1 MNTPPLRLRSGTDT
15 VEQTLVRQTPETLQT
30 ADYFPVN
37 EPVLLPYQAKWF
49 NDESEVKIAEKSRRT
64 GLTWAEAASNVVTA
78 AKPKS
83 RGGRNVYYVGS
94 RQEMALEYISAVS
107 LFARAF
113 NQLAGAAQE
122 SIFKDEDG
130 SKEILSYTVR
140 FPNSGFKITALSSR
154 PSNLR
159 GMQGDVV
166 IDEAAFHDSLEA
178 LLKAAMAL
186 TMWGARVRIISTHN
200 GVDNEYNQYITDAR
214 AGRKSYSVHRITL
227 DDALEDGLYKRIC
240 FVTGKQWSQKKEI
253 EWRKNLIDNSPSQAA
268 SDEEYFCIPSQSGGA
283 ALSRVLI
290 ESRMRKKYPVLI
302 LEKDNSF
309 NEWPENLREDEVK
322 DWCKEHLKP
331 LLDALN
337 PNLLHAFGED
347 FGRLSDLTV
356 IDPVVIESNLD
367 RIIPFSVEL
376 RNIPF
381 KQQEQVLFYI
391 VDRLPRFI
399 GGAMD
404 AGGNGMYLAEQ
415 ARHRY
420 GSDRIEEIKLSEM
433 WYLENMTKMKAAFE
447 DGTFYMPADADQMSD
462 LRALQVING
471 IIRLPKIKTGSNN
484 GKKRHGD
491 SAISRCMALYASNMD
506 GIWIEEFQTI
516 PDKASRWDKS
526 DNEDDDIE
534 FVGEG
539 AW

>member
-1 MNTPPLRLRSGTDT
+1 MKAMLELDT
-15 VEQTLVRQTPETLQT
+15 LHT
-30 ADYFPVN
+30 ADHFPTN
-37 EPVLLPYQAKWF
+37 QAVLLPYQQRWF
-49 NDESEVKIAEKSRRT
+49 VDESEVKIAEKSRRT

-94 RQEMALEYISAVS
+94 RQEMALEYIAAVA

-113 NQLAGAAQE
+113 NRLSGEIQE
-122 SIFKDEDG
+122 SIFQNEDG

-140 FPNSGFKITALSSR
+140 FPNSGFKISALSSR

-166 IDEAAFHDSLEA
+166 IDEAAFHDSLEQ

-200 GVDNEYNQYITDAR
+200 GVDNTYNEYIQDAR

-227 DDALEDGLYKRIC
+227 DDALDDGLYRRIC
-240 FVTGKQWSQKKEI
+240 FTTGKKWSIEAQQQW
-253 EWRKNLIDNSPSQAA
+253 RDNLIRNSPSKQAA
-268 SDEEYFCIPSQSGGA
+268 DEEYFCIPSQSGGSV
-283 ALSRVLI
+283 LSRMLI
-290 ESRMRKKYPVLI
+290 ESRMSKDYPVLR

-309 NEWPENLREDEVK
+309 NEWPEQLRIAEVN
-322 DWCKEHLKP
+322 DWCETELKP
-331 LLDALN
+331 VLMTLN
-337 PNLLHAFGED
+337 PDLSHVFGED
-347 FGRLSDLTV
+347 FGRTGDLTV
-356 IDPVVIESNLD
+356 IEPMTLEQNTD
-367 RIIPFSVEL
+367 RTVPFSVEL

-399 GGAMD
+399 GGALD

-420 GSDRIEEIKLSEM
+420 GAGRIHEIKLSES
-433 WYLENMTKMKAAFE
+433 WYLENMPPFKAAFE
-447 DGTFYMPADADQMSD
+447 DGSLTIPADSDQLND

-471 IIRLPKIKTGSNN
+471 IIRLPKGKTESDN
-484 GKKRHGD
+484 KKQRHGD
-491 SAISRCMALYASNMD
+491 SAISKALAY
-506 GIWIEEFQTI
+506 F
-516 PDKASRWDKS
+516 ASRS
-526 DNEDDDIE
+526 TPSIIE
-534 FVGEG
+534 YQALTNNNQG